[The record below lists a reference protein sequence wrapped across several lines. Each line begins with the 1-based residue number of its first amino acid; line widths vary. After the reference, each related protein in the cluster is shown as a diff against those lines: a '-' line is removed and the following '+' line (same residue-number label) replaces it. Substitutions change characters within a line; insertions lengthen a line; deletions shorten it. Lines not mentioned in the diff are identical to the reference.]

1 MLYLK
6 AAYAE
11 ATAAASARAVPGLLD
26 QADEHATQLGA
37 ATNVMWTA
45 FSAANVAL
53 YRLAAHVQ
61 LGKVR
66 GEQYAETARELVGP
80 GGTLFST
87 PQLPPPA
94 GSGTRGVPVVEV
106 NDRGPRPHAVRT
118 SRAGAAGAERP
129 VDPRR
134 PGAHRGGSLR
144 ADGNRGA
151 EPSGR
156 PA

>member
-94 GSGTRGVPVVEV
+94 GSGTRGVPVV
-106 NDRGPRPHAVRT
+106 G
-118 SRAGAAGAERP
+118 GERP
-129 VDPRR
+129 GPSSACRPDVTRR
-134 PGAHRGGSLR
+134 GSRRGT
-144 ADGNRGA
+144 A
-151 EPSGR
+151 GR
-156 PA
+156 PASAGRTPRRVAPS